1 MIWLFGVSYLLVAMA
16 SISSM
21 KMMDGEFS
29 LASLKLFPIN
39 LLYIT
44 VSDESTSY
52 NKNRTK
58 LGMEY
63 TYSSYEDYYSGIHK

>member
-1 MIWLFGVSYLLVAMA
+1 MA

-52 NKNRTK
+52 KKIEQNLEWNTHTVRMKIIIQEFTNKEAIKKIRAD
-58 LGMEY
+58 
-63 TYSSYEDYYSGIHK
+63 S